1 MRKWLHGDSR
11 GLVRVLKFTW
21 EPFVV
26 KYLTLYCLQNK
37 IYVSAAVWSST
48 QPSPG
53 WGMGSWTGGQ
63 PEGVSAVHAWGV
75 CCCHSPTTFRLSS
88 SAPAT
93 PEKRQETAHCKLN
106 NLFGEACLGDLD
118 FSLFKR
124 RHSSVH
130 NHSTV
135 NMMKRSKPIT
145 KFLLK
150 KSAAVQKRLVS
161 FARRKAVSQRRTS
174 PERESSDHRTT
185 AVPPRTKSKE
195 WPVNSSKAIKENG
208 GNQGSTRPVWFV
220 SLQRELGEVAIATQN
235 KNS

>member
-1 MRKWLHGDSR
+1 MLFILPLFTLLKVYININSLTAEQEGTLRPRES
-11 GLVRVLKFTW
+11 VLSMLEEF
-21 EPFVV
+21 
-26 KYLTLYCLQNK
+26 
-37 IYVSAAVWSST
+37 AAVT
-48 QPSPG
+48 RRQ
-53 WGMGSWTGGQ
+53 
-63 PEGVSAVHAWGV
+63 
-75 CCCHSPTTFRLSS
+75 LSHFLPDGAY

-93 PEKRQETAHCKLN
+93 PEERQEMAHCKLN

-195 WPVNSSKAIKENG
+195 
-208 GNQGSTRPVWFV
+208 
-220 SLQRELGEVAIATQN
+220 
-235 KNS
+235 